1 MKEVEVPVEEWL
13 DDLIHVAL
21 AEDVGSGDVTTE
33 SIIDEDK
40 KAISIWVAKEDGVVA
55 GLNVAQY
62 VFKWF
67 DDDLDWNPKFE
78 DGDQVQKGETIV
90 EFSGNC
96 RAILTAER
104 TALNFAQR
112 MSGIAT
118 KTSEIVQG
126 LDGFSTKILDT
137 RKTVPGL
144 RKLDKLAVKAGG
156 GTNHRMGLY
165 DLAMIKDNHIEAAGS
180 IATAV
185 ERVRSNHSEIRVE
198 VETTNIGQV
207 QEALDAGA
215 DIIMLDN
222 MSIDQMREAV
232 EKIGDRAE
240 TEASGNITHDNI
252 RDVAE
257 TGVNFISVGALTH
270 SVKAFDISQRITEIF

>member
-1 MKEVEVPVEEWL
+1 MKEVEIPVEDWL
-13 DDLIHVAL
+13 NDLIHVAL

-33 SIIDEDK
+33 SIIDEEK
-40 KAISIWVAKEDGVVA
+40 QAKAVWVAKESGVVA
-55 GLNVAQY
+55 GLNEARY
-62 VFKWF
+62 VFQWF
-67 DDDLDWNPKFE
+67 DEDLDWNPQFE

-118 KTSEIVQG
+118 NTSQVVKE
-126 LDGFSTKILDT
+126 LESFSTKVLDT

-165 DLAMIKDNHIEAAGS
+165 DLAMIKDNHIKAAGS

-185 ERVRSNHSEIRVE
+185 KRVRTNYPDIKVE
-198 VETTNIGQV
+198 VETTNLDQV

-222 MSIDQMREAV
+222 MSLDQMREAV
-232 EKIGDRAE
+232 EKIGDLAE
-240 TEASGNITHDNI
+240 TEASGNITHNNI
-252 RDVAE
+252 REVAE
-257 TGVNFISVGALTH
+257 TGVNFISIGALTH